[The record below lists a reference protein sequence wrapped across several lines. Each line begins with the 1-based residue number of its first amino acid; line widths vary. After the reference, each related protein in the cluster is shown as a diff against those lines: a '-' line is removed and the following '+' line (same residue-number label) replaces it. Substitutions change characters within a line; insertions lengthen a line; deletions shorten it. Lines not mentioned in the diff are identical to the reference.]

1 MFITLTVCN
10 LKRKTTTE
18 KLHLVKK
25 RRFVT
30 EYTVYDSGEFY
41 TTRLFTYCSNN
52 EKAINKYFKNID
64 FPLIT
69 KSSEIVVKFFYI
81 TLANT
86 AFKNMGGSVETAI
99 YDPDGHF
106 IFLLPNIF
114 ENSRSI
120 NICTLNFQKYE
131 TACQNIY
138 KQSGTPYIISSN
150 PEIIKNC
157 DIILCES
164 PPPIFTKGK
173 IFSKKDFLNK
183 KLFMPNFLSEA
194 VPDYA
199 EPLIIAAGLYF
210 TNQDS
215 RLGSLYFET

>member
-10 LKRKTTTE
+10 LKRKTLAE
-18 KLHLVKK
+18 KLYLVKK

-86 AFKNMGGSVETAI
+86 AFKNMGGSVETAV
-99 YDPDGHF
+99 YDPDGRF
-106 IFLLPNIF
+106 IFLFP
-114 ENSRSI
+114 
-120 NICTLNFQKYE
+120 
-131 TACQNIY
+131 
-138 KQSGTPYIISSN
+138 
-150 PEIIKNC
+150 
-157 DIILCES
+157 
-164 PPPIFTKGK
+164 K
-173 IFSKKDFLNK
+173 IF
-183 KLFMPNFLSEA
+183 
-194 VPDYA
+194 
-199 EPLIIAAGLYF
+199 
-210 TNQDS
+210 
-215 RLGSLYFET
+215 